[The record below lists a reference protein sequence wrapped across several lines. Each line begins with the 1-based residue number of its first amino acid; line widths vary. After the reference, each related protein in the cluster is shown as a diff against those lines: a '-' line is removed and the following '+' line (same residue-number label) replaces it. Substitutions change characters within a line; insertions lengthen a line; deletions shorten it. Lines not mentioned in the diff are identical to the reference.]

1 MHVDVAGN
9 IVNSIAMEC
18 LDGSIERHRFSNGV
32 RYILRSAYDGSE
44 IHVVGKD
51 NTVFVEIWDTSR
63 YALPLVILRYKA
75 MSLNISRATRMAC
88 YAHSILIGRANNGID
103 VAKAVV

>member
-1 MHVDVAGN
+1 M
-9 IVNSIAMEC
+9 
-18 LDGSIERHRFSNGV
+18 LDGSIERHRFSNGGV

-51 NTVFVEIWDTSR
+51 NTVFIEIWDTSK

-75 MSLNISRATRMAC
+75 VSFNVSRATRMAC
-88 YAHSILIGRANNGID
+88 YAHNILIGRTDNSID
-103 VAKAVV
+103 TVKAIV

>member
-18 LDGSIERHRFSNGV
+18 LDGSIERRRFSNGV
-32 RYILRSAYDGSE
+32 RYVLRSAYDGSE

-51 NTVFVEIWDTSR
+51 NTVFIEIWDASR

-75 MSLNISRATRMAC
+75 VALNISRATRMAC
-88 YAHSILIGRANNGID
+88 YAHNILIGRTNNSID